1 MRYNEY
7 RRLVGSDL
15 YRLVA
20 RSDFAALLRAVLFGG
35 VYKYTFWMRTCSYTH
50 AHPALRYS
58 IYPIARLLLRHYG
71 YKFGIDIPFTT
82 RIGSGFY
89 IGHFSGIFVNERC
102 VIGRN
107 CNISQGVTI
116 GQANRGRRVGNPVIG
131 DNVYIGPGAKIIGAV
146 RIGDHAAIGANC
158 VVTHDVP
165 DHGVM
170 AGVPGRV
177 ISHEGSEGYINRVD
191 YDPV

>member
-15 YRLVA
+15 YRIGA
-20 RSDFAALLRAVLFGG
+20 RSDFAALLREVLFGG
-35 VYKYTFWMRTCSYTH
+35 VFKYTYWMRTCRYAH

-58 IYPIARLLLRHYG
+58 VYPLAKWMLRHYG

-116 GQANRGRRVGNPVIG
+116 GQANRGERAGNPVIG

-165 DHGVM
+165 EHGVVV
-170 AGVPGRV
+170 GIPGRV
-177 ISHEGSEGYINRVD
+177 ISHEGSRGYINRVD
-191 YDPV
+191 YEPV